1 MKTLSITSIILSGVA
16 LIAIAGTLF
25 IFATHKVPPHEIHK
39 QAIQHSYHIYAPPIP
54 DSVTFCGEQLPMD
67 TYYVREAL
75 DRELIVNMYGH
86 TNMIMWMKRA
96 GRVFPV
102 IEPILKKNGVPADMK
117 YLCVAESGL
126 TNATSPAKAQGY
138 WQFMEATGKSYGLEI
153 NADIDMRN
161 DLEASTEAACR
172 YLKTLYNHLGSW
184 SAAAAAYN
192 CGEGGLSKRM
202 SQQSVKSY
210 YDTRLNVETSRYVYR
225 IVAIKLVMQHP
236 QDYGFQLRKC
246 DLYPTI
252 PYTTT
257 TLCGQNIDLYEFA
270 KKNGTS
276 YKMLRELNPWLN
288 NDKILN
294 KANKSYTVRIP
305 TKDGLSLKAIMKDEN
320 KSTAVVTRQ

>member
-1 MKTLSITSIILSGVA
+1 MKALSITSIILSGIA

-25 IFATHKVPPHEIHK
+25 IFAAQKEPPHEIHK
-39 QAIQHSYHIYAPPIP
+39 QAIQHNYHIFAPPIP
-54 DSVTFCGEQLPMD
+54 DSVTFCGEPLPMD

-86 TNMIMWMKRA
+86 TNMILWMKRSA
-96 GRVFPV
+96 RVFPV
-102 IEPILKKNGVPADMK
+102 IEPILKKNGVPSDMK

-126 TNATSPAKAQGY
+126 ANVTSPAKAQGY
-138 WQFMEATGKSYGLEI
+138 WQFIESTGKIYGLEI

-192 CGEGGLSKRM
+192 CGEAGLSKRM
-202 SQQSVKSY
+202 GQQSTKTY
-210 YDTRLNVETSRYVYR
+210 YDTRLNSETARYVYR

-236 QDYGFQLRKC
+236 QDFGFQLRKC

-252 PYTTT
+252 PYTTA
-257 TLCGQNIDLYEFA
+257 TLSGQNVDLYEFA

-288 NDKILN
+288 NDKI
-294 KANKSYTVRIP
+294 ANKGNKNYTVRLP
-305 TKDGLSLKAIMKDEN
+305 AQEGTSLKAILKKDN
-320 KSTAVVTRQ
+320 KSTTVVHRF